1 MPQDLFTIPPP
12 PCIIPSLAPDPSP
25 VPRGPPSDRCL
36 MYFDIRLFQLTKGV
50 RLRILLSTVLGLI
63 AVGAGVAGL
72 AIFAVVI
79 ARVFRGEA
87 EYSSLALPMIGVAI
101 LIGVRGIFQYLQN
114 STAHHTSN
122 IVKIKIRE
130 NLYQHCLALG
140 PGHFDQRRTGGV
152 ILTLGD
158 GVEGLETFFGQYL
171 PQILI
176 AAIAPILIFVFMAIL
191 DWPVALIFLGFAL
204 FTLVAPAV
212 FHRWNQKSSMHRYQS
227 YGSLGADFL
236 DGVQGLATLK
246 AFGQSSRHGDRLADR
261 ARTLYRS
268 TMGVLAANITTGGV
282 TVLGISAGAALAL
295 GVGAGRVASGDM
307 EIRSLLI
314 VMMFGV
320 EVFKPLR
327 ELTMLYHK
335 GMIASAAAQSIF
347 NLLAEP
353 VEIKDPETSASSST
367 PTPQPL
373 TPEIKFDNVTFAYN
387 QGRGN
392 ALEEVSFT
400 LGQGEKLGLV
410 GPSGAGK
417 STIVWLV
424 YRFFDPQK
432 GRILL
437 GGQDLRD
444 LPLDRIREHISVVTQ
459 DTYLFHGTV
468 ADNLRFGKQNATR
481 EEIETAARAAN
492 AHEFISQLPQ
502 GYDTYVG
509 ERAVRLSGGQRQ
521 RIAIARALLKD
532 APILVLDEALSSVDA
547 ENEALIQEALDR
559 LMQGRTTLV
568 IAHRLSSIVGADR
581 ILVLDD
587 SRLVEVGPHA
597 ELINA
602 GGVYSRLMADQ
613 QAAGFAVKPTRA
625 PSADDGAA
633 TPDTQPPAP
642 PNEVFEPAPT
652 GIESTRPM
660 GAFTILR
667 RLMTLI
673 NPWWKQQLVTF
684 ILGIAHH
691 GSIIGL
697 GVVSALLVG
706 QVFRGE
712 DLTLYLILLG
722 VFAPLT
728 AFFTWAEGWLA
739 HDLAYRLLAEMRID
753 MYRKMDS
760 IAPAYLVKRRSG
772 DIVGVVGGDIEKI
785 EYFFAHTISPAFVAF
800 IVPLAVLITLALI
813 SWPLAVVLLPFLLA
827 VAIRPFYDQKTNEHL
842 GDEVLTKLGGIHA
855 QMVDNIQGMREITA
869 FGQGPTRTGDVR
881 ERGWDFAGSHL
892 KARKAQE
899 SQTAFI
905 ESVTGLGGLAVLAMG
920 AWLVLE
926 GRMDRPDLPLAALL
940 ALSTF
945 SPVSDIA
952 RTAKDLME
960 TLAAGRRVFAVHDE
974 PLPVADGPGVA
985 APGQPAVAIAPT
997 VRFDNATFAYGPGLP
1012 QAVSDVSFTV
1022 EPGQTVALVGR
1033 SGAGKTTC
1041 AYLLMRFWD
1050 PQAGQVSL
1058 GDHDLKDFRLDPLRD
1073 SIAFVTQDTYLFNAT
1088 IRDNIAL
1095 GKFDATQEEIEE
1107 AARQAN
1113 AHNFIASF
1121 PEGYDT
1127 LVGERGM
1134 QLSGG
1139 QRQRISIA
1147 RALLKN
1153 APVLILDEATSHLD
1167 AVSEHQVRQALNRL
1181 MTGRS
1186 TVIIAHRL
1194 STVRDADK
1202 LVVLDSGRKVE
1213 EGTHDELMER
1223 NGLYAQLVA
1232 AQMVSAAPTP
1242 PAS

>member
-1 MPQDLFTIPPP
+1 
-12 PCIIPSLAPDPSP
+12 
-25 VPRGPPSDRCL
+25 
-36 MYFDIRLFQLTKGV
+36 MYFDLRLFQLTQGI

-72 AIFAVVI
+72 AIFAIVI
-79 ARVFRGEA
+79 ARVFRSEA

-101 LIGVRGIFQYLQN
+101 LIGVRGLFQYLQN
-114 STAHHTSN
+114 GYAHHSSN

-130 NLYQHCLALG
+130 RLYQHCLALG

-171 PQILI
+171 PQIII
-176 AAIAPILIFVFMAIL
+176 AAIAPILIFVFMAVL
-191 DWPVALIFLGFAL
+191 DLPIALIFLGFAI

-212 FHRWNQKSSMHRYQS
+212 FHRWNQKSSMHRYRS

-246 AFGQSSRHGDRLADR
+246 AFGQSGRHGDRLADR
-261 ARTLYRS
+261 ARALYRS
-268 TMGVLAANITTGGV
+268 TMGVLAANIAAGGV
-282 TVLGISAGAALAL
+282 TVLGISAGAATAL
-295 GVGAGRVASGDM
+295 GVGAGRVADGDM
-307 EIRSLLI
+307 EIRTLLI

-327 ELTMLYHK
+327 ELTQLYHK

-347 NLLAEP
+347 NLMAEP
-353 VEIKDPETSASSST
+353 VEIEDT
-367 PTPQPL
+367 PDTPQAEPL
-373 TPEIKFDNVTFAYN
+373 TPEICFENVTFAYN

-392 ALEEVSFT
+392 ALEDVSFT
-400 LGQGEKLGLV
+400 LGRGEKFGLV

-437 GGQDLRD
+437 GGQDLRE
-444 LPLDRIREHISVVTQ
+444 LSLDRIREHIAVVTQ

-468 ADNLRFGKQNATR
+468 ADNLRFGKRDATR
-481 EEIETAARAAN
+481 EELEAAARAAN
-492 AHEFISQLPQ
+492 AHEFISRLPQ

-509 ERAVRLSGGQRQ
+509 ERAIRLSGGQRQ

-532 APILVLDEALSSVDA
+532 APILILDEALSSVDA
-547 ENEALIQEALDR
+547 ENEAVIQQALDR
-559 LMQGRTTLV
+559 LMQGRTTLI
-568 IAHRLSSIVGADR
+568 IAHRLSSIVSADR
-581 ILVLDD
+581 ILVLED
-587 SRLVEVGPHA
+587 SRLVETGAHA
-597 ELINA
+597 ELIND

-613 QAAGFAVKPTRA
+613 QAAGFAVKPSFAQA
-625 PSADDGAA
+625 PGPDGR
-633 TPDTQPPAP
+633 TPPTPEEEPRPAP
-642 PNEVFEPAPT
+642 DGVEPYRT
-652 GIESTRPM
+652 L
-660 GAFTILR
+660 GAFTILA

-673 NPWWKQQLVTF
+673 TPWWKQQTVTF
-684 ILGIAHH
+684 LLGIAHH

-697 GVVSALLVG
+697 GVISALLVG
-706 QVFRGE
+706 QVFRGG

-728 AFFTWAEGWLA
+728 AFFTWAEGWLS

-753 MYRKMDS
+753 MYRKMDT

-800 IVPLAVLITLALI
+800 VVPLAVLITLALI
-813 SWPLAVVLLPFLLA
+813 SWPLAIVLLPFLLA
-827 VAIRPFYDQKTNEHL
+827 VAIRPFYDQKTNERL

-855 QMVDNIQGMREITA
+855 QMVDNIQGMREIAA
-869 FGQGPTRTGDVR
+869 FGQGPARTTDVR
-881 ERGWDFAGSHL
+881 ERGWDFAGSQL
-892 KARKAQE
+892 KFKKAQE

-974 PLPVADGPGVA
+974 PLPVADGPGVSARDGVGHVA
-985 APGQPAVAIAPT
+985 APL
-997 VRFDNATFAYGPGLP
+997 VRFDNASFAYAPGLP

-1050 PQAGQVSL
+1050 PQSGEVSL
-1058 GDHDLKDFRLDPLRD
+1058 GDHNLKQFKLDPLRD
-1073 SIAFVTQDTYLFNAT
+1073 SIAFVTQDTYLFNAS

-1095 GKFDATQEEIEE
+1095 GKVGASQEEIEA

-1113 AHNFIASF
+1113 AHDFIASF

-1127 LVGERGM
+1127 IVGERGM

-1181 MTGRS
+1181 MSGRS

-1202 LVVLDSGRKVE
+1202 LVVLDNGRKVE
-1213 EGTHDELMER
+1213 EGSHTELMER

-1232 AQMVSAAPTP
+1232 AQMVSAAPS
-1242 PAS
+1242 ASGPGS

>member
-1 MPQDLFTIPPP
+1 
-12 PCIIPSLAPDPSP
+12 
-25 VPRGPPSDRCL
+25 
-36 MYFDIRLFQLTKGV
+36 MYFDLRLFQLTQGV
-50 RLRILLSTVLGLI
+50 RLRIFLSTVLGLI

-72 AIFAVVI
+72 AIFGIVI
-79 ARVFRGEA
+79 ARVFRGQA
-87 EYSSLALPMIGVAI
+87 EYSSLAFPMIGVAI
-101 LIGVRGIFQYLQN
+101 LIGVRGVFQYLQN
-114 STAHHTSN
+114 SYAHHTSN

-171 PQILI
+171 PQIII
-176 AAIAPILIFVFMAIL
+176 AAVAPILIFVFMAIL
-191 DWPVALIFLGFAL
+191 DLPIALIFLGFAL

-212 FHRWNQKSSMHRYQS
+212 FHSWNQKSSMHRYRS

-246 AFGQSSRHGDRLADR
+246 AYGQSGRHGDRLADKAR
-261 ARTLYRS
+261 ALYRS
-268 TMGVLAANITTGGV
+268 TMGVLAANIATGGV
-282 TVLGISAGAALAL
+282 TVLGISAGAAVAL
-295 GVGAGRVASGDM
+295 GVGASRVSAGDM
-307 EIRSLLI
+307 EIRTLLI

-320 EVFKPLR
+320 EVFRPLR
-327 ELTMLYHK
+327 ELTQLYHK

-347 NLLAEP
+347 NLMAEP
-353 VEIKDPETSASSST
+353 VEIEGPKAT
-367 PTPQPL
+367 PTPDTPQTAPL
-373 TPEIKFDNVTFAYN
+373 TPEIRFENVTFGYN

-400 LGQGEKLGLV
+400 LGKGEKLGV
-410 GPSGAGK
+410 AGPSGAGK
-417 STIVWLV
+417 STLVWLA

-437 GGQDLRD
+437 GGEDLKT
-444 LPLDRIREHISVVTQ
+444 LPLERIREQIAVVTQ

-468 ADNLRFGKQNATR
+468 ADNLRFGKRDATQ
-481 EEIETAARAAN
+481 EQLEAAARAAN
-492 AHEFISQLPQ
+492 AHEFISELPQ

-509 ERAVRLSGGQRQ
+509 ERAIRLSGGQRQ

-532 APILVLDEALSSVDA
+532 APILILDEALSSVDA
-547 ENEALIQEALDR
+547 ENEAVIQEALDR
-559 LMQGRTTLV
+559 LMQGRTTLI

-581 ILVLDD
+581 ILVLED
-587 SRLVEVGPHA
+587 SHLVEVGSHD
-597 ELINA
+597 ELIA
-602 GGVYSRLMADQ
+602 ADGIYARLMADQ
-613 QAAGFAVKPTRA
+613 QTAGFASRPANLATVDQLTSAVVGPASPPHEEEPIPT
-625 PSADDGAA
+625 PAA
-633 TPDTQPPAP
+633 LED
-642 PNEVFEPAPT
+642 
-652 GIESTRPM
+652 SYPM

-667 RLMTLI
+667 RLLTLI
-673 NPWWKQQLVTF
+673 VPWWKQQTITF
-684 ILGIAHH
+684 LLGIAHH

-697 GVVSALLVG
+697 GVISALLVG
-706 QVFRGE
+706 EVFRGG

-753 MYRKMDS
+753 MYRKMDA

-800 IVPLAVLITLALI
+800 VVPLAVLITLALI
-813 SWPLAVVLLPFLLA
+813 SWPLAIVLLPFLLA
-827 VAIRPFYDQKTNEHL
+827 VAIRPFYDQTTNERL
-842 GDEVLTKLGGIHA
+842 GDEVLSKLGGIHA
-855 QMVDNIQGMREITA
+855 QMVDNIQGMREISA
-869 FGQGPTRTGDVR
+869 FDQGPARTGDIR
-881 ERGWDFAGSHL
+881 ERGWDFAGSQL
-892 KARKAQE
+892 KFKKAQE
-899 SQTAFI
+899 SQTSFI
-905 ESVTGLGGLAVLAMG
+905 ESITGLGGLAVLAMG

-945 SPVSDIA
+945 SPVSDLA
-952 RTAKDLME
+952 RTGKDLME

-974 PLPVADGPGVA
+974 PMSVQDGPGVA
-985 APGQPAVAIAPT
+985 APGEVAVPTAPL
-997 VRFDNATFAYGPGLP
+997 VRFDGTSFAYGPGLP
-1012 QAVSDVSFTV
+1012 QAVSDLSFTI

-1033 SGAGKTTC
+1033 SGAGKSTC

-1050 PQAGQVSL
+1050 PQSGEVSL
-1058 GDHDLKDFRLDPLRD
+1058 GNHNLKEFRLDPLRD
-1073 SIAFVTQDTYLFNAT
+1073 SIAFVTQDTYLFNAS
-1088 IRDNIAL
+1088 IGDNIAL
-1095 GKFDATQEEIEE
+1095 GKFGASQEEIEE
-1107 AARQAN
+1107 AASQAN
-1113 AHNFIASF
+1113 AHGFISSF

-1127 LVGERGM
+1127 MVGERGM

-1181 MTGRS
+1181 MSGRS

-1202 LVVLDSGRKVE
+1202 LIVLDRGRKVE
-1213 EGTHDELMER
+1213 EGSHDELMER

-1232 AQMVSAAPTP
+1232 AQMVSAGPRPTQPAPEP
-1242 PAS
+1242 S

>member
-1 MPQDLFTIPPP
+1 M
-12 PCIIPSLAPDPSP
+12 
-25 VPRGPPSDRCL
+25 
-36 MYFDIRLFQLTKGV
+36 
-50 RLRILLSTVLGLI
+50 
-63 AVGAGVAGL
+63 
-72 AIFAVVI
+72 
-79 ARVFRGEA
+79 
-87 EYSSLALPMIGVAI
+87 SSALPT
-101 LIGVRGIFQYLQN
+101 
-114 STAHHTSN
+114 TAPSS
-122 IVKIKIRE
+122 
-130 NLYQHCLALG
+130 AS
-140 PGHFDQRRTGGV
+140 GV
-152 ILTLGD
+152 I
-158 GVEGLETFFGQYL
+158 
-171 PQILI
+171 
-176 AAIAPILIFVFMAIL
+176 
-191 DWPVALIFLGFAL
+191 
-204 FTLVAPAV
+204 
-212 FHRWNQKSSMHRYQS
+212 
-227 YGSLGADFL
+227 
-236 DGVQGLATLK
+236 
-246 AFGQSSRHGDRLADR
+246 
-261 ARTLYRS
+261 
-268 TMGVLAANITTGGV
+268 
-282 TVLGISAGAALAL
+282 
-295 GVGAGRVASGDM
+295 
-307 EIRSLLI
+307 
-314 VMMFGV
+314 
-320 EVFKPLR
+320 
-327 ELTMLYHK
+327 
-335 GMIASAAAQSIF
+335 
-347 NLLAEP
+347 
-353 VEIKDPETSASSST
+353 
-367 PTPQPL
+367 
-373 TPEIKFDNVTFAYN
+373 
-387 QGRGN
+387 
-392 ALEEVSFT
+392 
-400 LGQGEKLGLV
+400 
-410 GPSGAGK
+410 
-417 STIVWLV
+417 
-424 YRFFDPQK
+424 
-432 GRILL
+432 
-437 GGQDLRD
+437 
-444 LPLDRIREHISVVTQ
+444 
-459 DTYLFHGTV
+459 
-468 ADNLRFGKQNATR
+468 
-481 EEIETAARAAN
+481 
-492 AHEFISQLPQ
+492 
-502 GYDTYVG
+502 
-509 ERAVRLSGGQRQ
+509 
-521 RIAIARALLKD
+521 
-532 APILVLDEALSSVDA
+532 
-547 ENEALIQEALDR
+547 
-559 LMQGRTTLV
+559 
-568 IAHRLSSIVGADR
+568 
-581 ILVLDD
+581 
-587 SRLVEVGPHA
+587 
-597 ELINA
+597 
-602 GGVYSRLMADQ
+602 
-613 QAAGFAVKPTRA
+613 
-625 PSADDGAA
+625 
-633 TPDTQPPAP
+633 
-642 PNEVFEPAPT
+642 
-652 GIESTRPM
+652 
-660 GAFTILR
+660 
-667 RLMTLI
+667 
-673 NPWWKQQLVTF
+673 
-684 ILGIAHH
+684 
-691 GSIIGL
+691 
-697 GVVSALLVG
+697 SALLVG

-800 IVPLAVLITLALI
+800 VVPLAVLITLALI
-813 SWPLAVVLLPFLLA
+813 SWPLAIVLLPFLLA
-827 VAIRPFYDQKTNEHL
+827 VAIRPFYDQKTNERL

-855 QMVDNIQGMREITA
+855 QMVDNIQGMREIAA

-892 KARKAQE
+892 KAKKAQE

-945 SPVSDIA
+945 SPVSDLA

-985 APGQPAVAIAPT
+985 QPGQPAVAAAPL
-997 VRFDNATFAYGPGLP
+997 VRFNGASFAYGPDLP

-1050 PQAGQVSL
+1050 PQTGEVSL
-1058 GDHDLKDFRLDPLRD
+1058 GDHDLKEFRLDPLRD
-1073 SIAFVTQDTYLFNAT
+1073 SIAFVTQDTYLFNAS
-1088 IRDNIAL
+1088 IHDNIAL
-1095 GKFDATQEEIEE
+1095 GKFDATQQEIEE

-1113 AHNFIASF
+1113 AHDFIASF

-1202 LVVLDSGRKVE
+1202 LVVLDAGRKVE

-1232 AQMVSAAPTP
+1232 AQMVSAAPPTTQ

>member
-1 MPQDLFTIPPP
+1 
-12 PCIIPSLAPDPSP
+12 
-25 VPRGPPSDRCL
+25 

-72 AIFAVVI
+72 AIFAIVI

-101 LIGVRGIFQYLQN
+101 LIGVRAIFQYLQN
-114 STAHHTSN
+114 GTAHHTSS

-176 AAIAPILIFVFMAIL
+176 AAIAPILIFVFMAVL

-212 FHRWNQKSSMHRYQS
+212 FHSWNQKSSMHRYRS

-246 AFGQSSRHGDRLADR
+246 AFGQSGRHGDRLADR

-268 TMGVLAANITTGGV
+268 TMGVLAANIATGGV
-282 TVLGISAGAALAL
+282 TVLGISAGAAVAL

-307 EIRSLLI
+307 EIRTLLI

-347 NLLAEP
+347 NLMAEP
-353 VEIKDPETSASSST
+353 VEIKDPEKST
-367 PTPQPL
+367 AAETPAPQPL
-373 TPEIKFDNVTFAYN
+373 TPEIKFENVTFAYD

-392 ALEEVSFT
+392 ALEDVSFT

-444 LPLDRIREHISVVTQ
+444 LPLDHIREHISVVTQ

-468 ADNLRFGKQNATR
+468 ADNLRFGKQDATR
-481 EEIETAARAAN
+481 EELEAAARAAN

-509 ERAVRLSGGQRQ
+509 ERAIRLSGGQRQ
-521 RIAIARALLKD
+521 RIAIARALLKN

-559 LMQGRTTLV
+559 LMQGRTTLI

-587 SRLVEVGPHA
+587 SRLVEVGPHS

-625 PSADDGAA
+625 SSSIDDSTTTDV
-633 TPDTQPPAP
+633 TPPPP
-642 PNEVFEPAPT
+642 PDEVFEPAPAD
-652 GIESTRPM
+652 IAPAQPM
-660 GAFTILR
+660 GALTILR

-673 NPWWKQQLVTF
+673 NPWWKQQVVTF
-684 ILGIAHH
+684 VLGIAHH

-706 QVFRGE
+706 QVFRGG

-728 AFFTWAEGWLA
+728 AFFTWAEGWLS

-772 DIVGVVGGDIEKI
+772 DIVGVVGGDIERI

-813 SWPLAVVLLPFLLA
+813 SWPLAIVLLPFLLA
-827 VAIRPFYDQKTNEHL
+827 VAIRPFYDQKTNERL

-855 QMVDNIQGMREITA
+855 QMVDNIQGMREIAA
-869 FGQGPTRTGDVR
+869 FGQGPTRTGDIR
-881 ERGWDFAGSHL
+881 ERGWDFAGSQT
-892 KARKAQE
+892 KAKKAQD

-905 ESVTGLGGLAVLAMG
+905 EAVTGLGGLAVLAMG

-985 APGQPAVAIAPT
+985 QPGQPAVAKAPSSASTAHLSPTAPT
-997 VRFDNATFAYGPGLP
+997 SPRPSQTSASPSSLARPWPLLEGRGP
-1012 QAVSDVSFTV
+1012 
-1022 EPGQTVALVGR
+1022 
-1033 SGAGKTTC
+1033 GKTTC

-1050 PQAGQVSL
+1050 PQTGEVSL
-1058 GDHDLKDFRLDPLRD
+1058 GDHDLKEFRLDPLRD
-1073 SIAFVTQDTYLFNAT
+1073 SIAFVTQDTYLFNAS

-1095 GKFDATQEEIEE
+1095 GKFDATQQEIEE

-1113 AHNFIASF
+1113 AHDFIASF
-1121 PEGYDT
+1121 PEGYGT
-1127 LVGERGM
+1127 VVGERGM

-1202 LVVLDSGRKVE
+1202 LVVLDAGRKVE

-1232 AQMVSAAPTP
+1232 AQMVATAPPTTQ